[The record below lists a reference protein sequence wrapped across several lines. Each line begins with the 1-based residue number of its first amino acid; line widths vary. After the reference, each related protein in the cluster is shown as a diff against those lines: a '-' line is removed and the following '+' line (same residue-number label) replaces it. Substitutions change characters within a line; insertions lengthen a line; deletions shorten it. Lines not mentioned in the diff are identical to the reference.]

1 MKKMLLGLA
10 AVVLTTMMA
19 CGNATKQ
26 QSQDAENDSIAADSA
41 LTELP
46 DATPLPMFVMTAED
60 TQYMQMLYWSDLDEP
75 QNTEEN
81 ADWYEEGHK
90 AWAIQDLFRQHK
102 TEYINLLTQKGTVKV
117 KFIDE
122 VLKDPDGN
130 RPSIG
135 EIHGRNDIP
144 SLCARFDFENSK
156 KDLNTEHLSIIVT
169 DSYLQSRQRLDIND
183 SQAGTPLPQAA
194 VKQLEQKYG
203 MKVEASAQ
211 TCRIGKDYIWGKLQF
226 RGEYKNA
233 PKDEYDPDRKFSL
246 ALDVLIK
253 GDEVYANENMGYY
266 DPQWGCTWNADDDGE
281 YVGCFVAAAFEGP
294 KGLELCYRRYAPES
308 VAVGMFYVR
317 EGQLIR
323 LNYETYHWMIDEE
336 TPVWKSDI
344 AKMEKIY
351 HDAEGSDASVTFTK
365 WAHCYIDYENEWIWL
380 RDKDDENGA
389 FFIRDIDQFELVAI
403 ETPKFRANCS
413 EKDGVY
419 FLLIGG
425 PAGGPSWYQEI
436 YAYKNGKRIWKF
448 NMLKVEGKIDGA
460 ELDGKEITKEEAQE
474 YLSQVPE
481 GKEINVWFKD
491 INE

>member
-389 FFIRDIDQFELVAI
+389 FFIRDVDKFELVAI
-403 ETPKFRANCS
+403 ETPKLRANCS

>member
-253 GDEVYANENMGYY
+253 GDEVYVNENIGYY
-266 DPQWGCTWNADDDGE
+266 DPQWGASWNADDDGE

-317 EGQLIR
+317 EGQLTR
-323 LNYETYHWMIDEE
+323 LNYETYHWLVDEE

-351 HDAEGSDASVTFTK
+351 HDTEGSDASVTFTK
-365 WAHCYIDYENEWIWL
+365 WAHCYIDYEN
-380 RDKDDENGA
+380 
-389 FFIRDIDQFELVAI
+389 
-403 ETPKFRANCS
+403 
-413 EKDGVY
+413 
-419 FLLIGG
+419 
-425 PAGGPSWYQEI
+425 
-436 YAYKNGKRIWKF
+436 
-448 NMLKVEGKIDGA
+448 
-460 ELDGKEITKEEAQE
+460 
-474 YLSQVPE
+474 
-481 GKEINVWFKD
+481 
-491 INE
+491 

>member
-1 MKKMLLGLA
+1 MKKILWGLA
-10 AVVLTTMMA
+10 AVVLTTLMA

-26 QSQDAENDSIAADSA
+26 QTEDAATDSIAADSA
-41 LTELP
+41 LTELQ
-46 DATPLPMFVMTAED
+46 DTMPLPMFVMTAED
-60 TQYMQMLYWSDLDEP
+60 TQYMLMLYWSNIEEP

-102 TEYINLLTQKGTVKV
+102 AEYINLLTAKGTVKV

-130 RPSIG
+130 TPSIG
-135 EIHGRNDIP
+135 EIHSRNDIP
-144 SLCARFDFENSK
+144 SLCARFDFANRK
-156 KDLNTEHLSIIVT
+156 KNLNTQHLSIIVT
-169 DSYLQSRQRLDIND
+169 DSYLQSRHRLDIKD
-183 SQAGTPLPQAA
+183 AKSGTPLPQAV

-211 TCRIGKDYIWGKLQF
+211 TSRIGKDYIWGKLQF
-226 RGEYKNA
+226 KGEYKNA

-253 GDEVYANENMGYY
+253 GDEVYVNENIGYY
-266 DPQWGCTWNADDDGE
+266 DPQWGASWNADDDGE

-389 FFIRDIDQFELVAI
+389 FFIRDVDKFELVAI
-403 ETPKFRANCS
+403 ETPKLRANCS

-419 FLLIGG
+419 YLLIGG

-436 YAYKNGKRIWKF
+436 YAYQNGKRIWKF

-460 ELDGKEITKEEAQE
+460 ELDGQAISEEEAQE